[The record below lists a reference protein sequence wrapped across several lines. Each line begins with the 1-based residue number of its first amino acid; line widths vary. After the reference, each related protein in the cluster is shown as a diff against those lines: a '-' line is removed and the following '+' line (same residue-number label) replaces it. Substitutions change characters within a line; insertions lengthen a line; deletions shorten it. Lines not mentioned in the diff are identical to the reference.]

1 MNEQQLHM
9 INPYSNEL
17 RPEQR
22 SNHTFFSRVDAK
34 KKIVPERRE
43 QLSCIHFFYSLVLKR
58 KKEEN
63 NTKKKDITGRD
74 NIDA

>member
-22 SNHTFFSRVDAK
+22 SSYTFSLESMLEK
-34 KKIVPERRE
+34 KRKKRIVLERRE
-43 QLSCIHFFYSLVLKR
+43 QLNCIPLFFFFFFFTLVM
-58 KKEEN
+58 KKGKTSPGE
-63 NTKKKDITGRD
+63 IT
-74 NIDA
+74 